1 MDERRSRGAKKIRN
15 VEKKGEERMRA
26 NCRNCKHFIPRYKM
40 TRSQL
45 EEAMIRL
52 KYYMPGAKLLGY
64 CEAHNKPITYY
75 EGSCY
80 RYSPKHKEQ
89 GSMRL
94 DAFLVGDS

>member
-45 EEAMIRL
+45 EEAMICQVL
-52 KYYMPGAKLLGY
+52 SFSDTVKLIISLLRIMK
-64 CEAHNKPITYY
+64 APAIDILLSIRSKV
-75 EGSCY
+75 
-80 RYSPKHKEQ
+80 R
-89 GSMRL
+89 
-94 DAFLVGDS
+94 